1 MLNNIIELLLV
12 HFGMDRQANDL
23 LAERFGEGQL
33 QVAQIEFAEHV
44 LAVCR
49 NRVVDHA
56 RYASRLQVCLQR
68 CTAVAREL
76 KGILMKNMPRV

>member
-12 HFGMDRQANDL
+12 HFGVNRQADHL
-23 LAERFGEGQL
+23 LAERFSKGQV
-33 QVAQIEFAEHV
+33 QVAQSEFTEHV

-56 RYASRLQVCLQR
+56 RYASRLQVRLER
-68 CTAVAREL
+68 CTAMAREF